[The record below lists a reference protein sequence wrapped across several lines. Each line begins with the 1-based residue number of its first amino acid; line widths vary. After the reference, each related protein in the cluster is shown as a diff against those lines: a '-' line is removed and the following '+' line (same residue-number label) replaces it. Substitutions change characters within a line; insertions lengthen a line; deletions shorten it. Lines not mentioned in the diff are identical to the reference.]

1 MLSRAEQDQREQF
14 EDGLFSDSLHDA
26 ASPLE
31 SSRMQLSLCAG
42 YTPLLP
48 MHIIRLTT
56 PTAATN
62 VAAVLKPV
70 LCIDRPRR
78 CAALLALVTS
88 ALLAACAAPAKPAAN
103 AAAPAAANANQSTV
117 TIECP
122 VRGAFGN
129 GPTYYSQYYE
139 DYILG

>member
-14 EDGLFSDSLHDA
+14 EDGLFSDSIHDA

-70 LCIDRPRR
+70 LCIGRPRR
-78 CAALLALVTS
+78 CAAPLAPVTRPPPS
-88 ALLAACAAPAKPAAN
+88 PRAPPR
-103 AAAPAAANANQSTV
+103 P
-117 TIECP
+117 P
-122 VRGAFGN
+122 
-129 GPTYYSQYYE
+129 
-139 DYILG
+139 